1 MITDNIEINK
11 YNAIETIA
19 NEIKDRIDLLR
30 TMGVSYNSINQL
42 ISLSLPAPKL
52 SKMVITEDFRIIL
65 KDYDEMEIKMP
76 TLSKVVYFLYLN
88 HPEGIMFKHLANYRD
103 ELLKIYITISPRE
116 NIEKMKQSIDDIT
129 SSRSNSIN
137 EKCSRIK
144 TGFTKHLADNL
155 ACQYYI
161 TGNSG
166 TPKKILLDR
175 KLVVNKSA
183 IKIKK

>member
-19 NEIKDRIDLLR
+19 NEIKDRIGLLR

-42 ISLSLPAPKL
+42 ISLPTPKL
-52 SKMVITEDFRIIL
+52 SQMVITKDFRIIL

-144 TGFTKHLADNL
+144 TGFTKHLTDNP
-155 ACQYYI
+155 AYQYYI

-166 TPKKILLDR
+166 TVKKILLDR